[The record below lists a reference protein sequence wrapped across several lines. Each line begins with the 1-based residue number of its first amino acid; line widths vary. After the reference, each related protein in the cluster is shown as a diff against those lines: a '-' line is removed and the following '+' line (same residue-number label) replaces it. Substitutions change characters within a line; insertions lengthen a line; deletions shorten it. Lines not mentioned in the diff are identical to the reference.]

1 VEEYVIN
8 LLTPIKAPKKVNRTP
23 ERREEP
29 REEAPQPITPT
40 EKSEIYCSLANI
52 EINTNF
58 DVFDLEP
65 TPSYEEIPVIS
76 AEGSIIMEQLS
87 YVKADT
93 PVQRSPSQVPWPE
106 EDDLVNFPQQP
117 YCSRIEMIKN
127 STITQQVTRNRDI
140 SS

>member
-1 VEEYVIN
+1 
-8 LLTPIKAPKKVNRTP
+8 
-23 ERREEP
+23 
-29 REEAPQPITPT
+29 
-40 EKSEIYCSLANI
+40 LANI

-93 PVQRSPSQVPWPE
+93 PVQRSPSQVPRPE
-106 EDDLVNFPQQP
+106 EDDLDNFPQ
-117 YCSRIEMIKN
+117 
-127 STITQQVTRNRDI
+127 
-140 SS
+140 